1 MWPDGFESLNFHH
14 YMKPKITQ
22 SVMHR
27 EFMQLTLIHNKL
39 EWLAH
44 LGQPMLYDGDLY
56 VVRKSHNE
64 MTPLEYY
71 RWVKGIRV
79 C

>member
-1 MWPDGFESLNFHH
+1 MHKEFEQLSL
-14 YMKPKITQ
+14 
-22 SVMHR
+22 MH
-27 EFMQLTLIHNKL
+27 NL

-44 LGQPMLYDGDLY
+44 VGQPMLYDNELY
-56 VVRKSHNE
+56 VVRKPHNE
-64 MTPLEYY
+64 LTPLEYY